1 MRKIVV
7 FMLLLLMA
15 TGVAFAGE
23 DIVPDTA
30 AEDGIGPND
39 TQMEP
44 EATEPEATEP
54 ETTEPIDLGAVKLRL
69 APTYVATGSAIK
81 PKPALIYEGAVLTGL
96 TPGVDYELV
105 YSNNVKPGTA
115 TVIAVALESEN
126 AKCTGTSQSVEFQ
139 ITAIPLSKVKVTL
152 AKKTRYKTGS
162 QITPKPLVQYGSVT
176 LRNNKDY
183 TLKYSNNIKVGT
195 AKVTVV
201 FAAGG
206 RFAAGSKSLTF
217 PISPA
222 KPKAAPIKKIK
233 SDKPYVNVTWT
244 KVACTGYELQ
254 VSLNSDFSKAT
265 KYKLKAT
272 TKKVPKLKDKKKYYF
287 RVRAYNTENKKTT
300 YGAWKKDS
308 SKVKTT
314 GEVGDRYSKNG
325 AYIKDKTIKLDGNSY
340 YYNEDGLKS
349 GCSEKMWDKVKNTK
363 SGTKYLIAV
372 DCGKNRTCIYKGK
385 KGDWK
390 LKDYWKCT
398 TGKKSTPT
406 IKGKFK
412 VCGKVSHFGEQKGY
426 SVWYAT
432 RIKYE
437 YYFHSILYRPWS
449 KSSVLSGTLG
459 KNLSHGCIRLK
470 LKNAKWIY
478 NNCKSGTKIV
488 IY

>member
-39 TQMEP
+39 TPIEQNVPEP
-44 EATEPEATEP
+44 G
-54 ETTEPIDLGAVKLRL
+54 TTELIDLSAVELRL
-69 APTYVATGSAIK
+69 ENTTYVATGSAIK
-81 PKPALIYEGAVLTGL
+81 PTPVLLYEGAELTDL
-96 TPGVDYELV
+96 TAGVDYELV
-105 YSNNVKPGTA
+105 YDNNIKPGTA
-115 TVIAVALESEN
+115 TVKAVAFEGEE
-126 AKCTGTSQSVEFQ
+126 AKCKGETQTVSFQ
-139 ITAIPLSKVKVTL
+139 ITAIDLSKATIKL
-152 AKKTRYKTGS
+152 SKTTYYKTGS
-162 QITPKPLVQYGSVT
+162 EIKPAPT
-176 LRNNKDY
+176 LTYSGKTLTKGTDY
-183 TLKYSNNIKVGT
+183 KLTYENNINVGT
-195 AKVTVV
+195 ATVT
-201 FAAGG
+201 AAALDGG
-206 RFAAGSKSLTF
+206 KYKGSKSATF
-217 PISPA
+217 TINPKKPA
-222 KPKAAPIKKIK
+222 AAAITKIK
-233 SDKPYVNVTWT
+233 SSKPTVNVTWK

-254 VSLNSDFSKAT
+254 VSLNSDFNKAT
-265 KYKLKAT
+265 KYKLKAV
-272 TKKVPKLKDKKKYYF
+272 TKKVPKLKHNKKYYF

-300 YGAWKKDS
+300 YGAWSKS
-308 SKVKTT
+308 SAKVKTT
-314 GEVGDRYSKNG
+314 GPVGDKYSKNG
-325 AYIKDKTIKLDGNSY
+325 AYIKDKTIKYDGNYY
-340 YYNEDGLKS
+340 YYNNAGLKS
-349 GCSEKMWDKVKNTK
+349 GCSEKMWDKVKNTSSK
-363 SGTKYLIAV
+363 TKYLIAV
-372 DCGKNRTCIYKGK
+372 DCTKNRTCIYKGK
-385 KGDWK
+385 KGNWE

-437 YYFHSILYRPWS
+437 YYFHSILYKPWS

-459 KNLSHGCIRLK
+459 KNKSHGCIRLK

-478 NNCKSGTKIV
+478 KNCKSGTRIV

>member
-30 AEDGIGPND
+30 AEDGIGSG
-39 TQMEP
+39 
-44 EATEPEATEP
+44 TEPGSEPATLTETNPISLDEVNMTLDIAEYEWTGEAIEPVPALTYGGEALGEDEYTLYYKNNIEVSTETAKAKVIAVFAEGGRFEAGEKYQEFTIKAKP
-54 ETTEPIDLGAVKLRL
+54 QPVLIDLSKATIKLSKTTYYKTGSEIKP
-69 APTYVATGSAIK
+69 APT
-81 PKPALIYEGAVLTGL
+81 LTYSGKTL
-96 TPGVDYELV
+96 TKGTDYKLT
-105 YSNNVKPGTA
+105 YKNNINVGTA
-115 TVIAVALESEN
+115 TVTAVALN
-126 AKCTGTSQSVEFQ
+126 G
-139 ITAIPLSKVKVTL
+139 SKFT
-152 AKKTRYKTGS
+152 
-162 QITPKPLVQYGSVT
+162 
-176 LRNNKDY
+176 
-183 TLKYSNNIKVGT
+183 
-195 AKVTVV
+195 
-201 FAAGG
+201 
-206 RFAAGSKSLTF
+206 GSKSATF
-217 PISPA
+217 TIIPKKPA
-222 KPKAAPIKKIK
+222 AAAITKIK
-233 SDKPYVNVTWT
+233 SSKPTVNVTWK

-265 KYKLKAT
+265 KYKLKAV
-272 TKKVPKLKDKKKYYF
+272 TKKVPKLKHNKKYYF

-300 YGAWKKDS
+300 YGAWSKDS
-308 SKVKTT
+308 AKVKTT
-314 GEVGDRYSKNG
+314 GPVGNKYSKNG
-325 AYIKDKTIKLDGNSY
+325 AYIKDKTIKYDGNYY
-340 YYNEDGLKS
+340 YYNNAGLKS
-349 GCSEKMWDKVKNTK
+349 GCSEKMWDKVKNTSSK
-363 SGTKYLIAV
+363 TKYLIAV
-372 DCGKNRTCIYKGK
+372 DCTKNRTCIYKGK
-385 KGDWK
+385 KGNWE

-437 YYFHSILYRPWS
+437 YYFHSILYKPWS

-459 KNLSHGCIRLK
+459 KNKSHGCIRLK

-478 NNCKSGTKIV
+478 KNCKSGTKIV